1 MVVGGRRSMVGG
13 FWEARGGWWV
23 GRLFGLEEVEKGGID
38 WVRWRDCHVI
48 D

>member
-23 GRLFGLEEVEKGGID
+23 GGLFGLEEVEKGGSEVD
-38 WVRWRDCHVI
+38 GMSRD
-48 D
+48 